1 MKTPNISNLRE
12 YILTSNEIKNYKSL
26 VTILDEPIKT
36 GKSKQLQLE
45 DLSRYFTFTKDKQK
59 FIVTEIFDEPLPKQI
74 NPNGNNSKYVEN
86 IKYML
91 LHKLST
97 CEGYIC
103 YFTKNNLFEFL
114 GMVNPFYL
122 KKEQIKKIIQ
132 KNNPDISDF
141 EINHFYMRSNDRMT
155 RILFDSLNSLKRQ
168 FLIDYHEQDII
179 VTINPNGRK
188 EHIEATPEERKLIMD
203 IKHQVLKDMKLTSM
217 MQIIFKF
224 KTEEFYRRVTGILKE
239 EYNIEYTYK
248 QFELIFTKE
257 NILEEIEILELKEH
271 KLELNDK
278 VCNIVNKNAY
288 STYKKNI
295 EKYER
300 ELEEFLL
307 SDELAIGNF
316 NETGFSGFRLKFEY
330 LDFQLELTE
339 YLLRLDK

>member
-1 MKTPNISNLRE
+1 MDISK
-12 YILTSNEIKNYKSL
+12 LTIGMTFKNYKEL
-26 VTILDEPIKT
+26 CLFLDMPVKA
-36 GKSKQLQLE
+36 GKSKILQLE
-45 DLSRYFTFTKDKQK
+45 DLSRYCVFTRDKQK
-59 FIVTEIFDEPLPKQI
+59 YIVTEIFIEPLAKMEYV
-74 NPNGNNSKYVEN
+74 NGNNSKYVEH

-97 CEGYIC
+97 CDGYTC
-103 YFTKNNLFEFL
+103 TFTKNNLFEFL
-114 GMVNPFYL
+114 GMVNPFYS
-122 KKEQIKKIIQ
+122 KKAFIKKIIQ
-132 KNNPDISDF
+132 TNNSDISDF
-141 EINHFYMRSNDRMT
+141 DINHFYMRSNDRMT

-168 FLIDYHEQDII
+168 FLISYREVDMI
-179 VTINPNGRK
+179 VRLNEKGIK
-188 EHIEATPEERKLIMD
+188 EHNEANKEEIKLIMD
-203 IKHQVLKDMKLTSM
+203 IKRQVLLDMKLTSM

-239 EYNIEYTYK
+239 EYDIEYTYK

-257 NILEEIEILELKEH
+257 NILEEIEILESKEH
-271 KLELNDK
+271 KIELNDK
-278 VCNIVNKNAY
+278 VCDVVNKNAY

-300 ELEEFLL
+300 ELEEYLL

>member
-1 MKTPNISNLRE
+1 MNIDKLRE
-12 YILTSNEIKNYKSL
+12 YVKTVSNTIKNYKL
-26 VTILDEPIKT
+26 LCAILGIPVRAGNVKI
-36 GKSKQLQLE
+36 LQLE
-45 DLSRYFTFTKDKQK
+45 ELSRFCNFTKDKQK
-59 FIVTEIFDEPLPKQI
+59 FIITEIYEQPLAKQG
-74 NPNGNNSKYVEN
+74 NPNGTNSKYVEH

-97 CEGYIC
+97 CEGYTC
-103 YFTKNNLFEFL
+103 TFTKNNLFEFL

-132 KNNPDISDF
+132 KNNSDISDF
-141 EINHFYMRSNDRMT
+141 EINHFYMRSNDKMT

-168 FLIDYHEQDII
+168 FLISYKEQDI
-179 VTINPNGRK
+179 VVRINPNGRK
-188 EHIEATPEERKLIMD
+188 EHTEASKEEIKLILD
-203 IKHQVLKDMKLTSM
+203 VKRQVLLDMKLTSM

-239 EYNIEYTYK
+239 EYDIEYTYK

-271 KLELNDK
+271 RLELNDK
-278 VCNIVNKNAY
+278 VCDIVNKNAY

-300 ELEEFLL
+300 ELEEYLL
-307 SDELAIGNF
+307 SDELAIGGF
-316 NETGFSGFRLKFEY
+316 NSAGFSGFRLKFEY